1 LVQKFNLRGGHVIK
15 LGPKN
20 DTAAKEALTAW
31 PQAFHIGG
39 GVTMETSR
47 YWIEAGAE
55 KVSELEIELEH

>member
-1 LVQKFNLRGGHVIK
+1 VIK